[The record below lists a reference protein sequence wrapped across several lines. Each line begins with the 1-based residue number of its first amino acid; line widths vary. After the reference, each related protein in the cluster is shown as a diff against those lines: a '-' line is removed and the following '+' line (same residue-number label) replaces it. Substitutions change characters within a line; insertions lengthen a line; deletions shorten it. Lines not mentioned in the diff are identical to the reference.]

1 MTSTRVRLTV
11 VLAAGLA
18 LSGCVGNES
27 GTTSLNAGLTSTS
40 SVATT
45 FPTTR
50 DQEERVISKTLN
62 LQEGTGDPAT
72 FEFQAPLPRKNAFD
86 VRINMPTGTELDI
99 KFHTENDMTLQIF
112 DPVKAESFCHDDYG
126 CTECLLHY
134 PALEA
139 PTPGTWTAIVD
150 KISTPLAEVTITI
163 EWLAVD

>member
-27 GTTSLNAGLTSTS
+27 GTSLHTGLISTS
-40 SVATT
+40 SPATT

-50 DQEERVISKTLN
+50 DQENRVISENLN
-62 LQEGTGDPAT
+62 FQEGGDPAT
-72 FEFQAPLPRKNAFD
+72 FEFQAPAPRDNAFD
-86 VRINMPTGTELDI
+86 VIINMPTGTELDI
-99 KFHTENDMTLQIF
+99 KFHTANDMTLQIF
-112 DPVKAESFCHDDYG
+112 DPVKAESSCHDDDG
-126 CTECLLHY
+126 RTKCLLPY

-150 KISTPLAEVTITI
+150 KISTPPAEVTITI
-163 EWLAVD
+163 EWLPVD